1 MNEKDR
7 IDDLFDHICPDCR
20 CQIDKPDYTREI
32 VFSDGCYN
40 VSTVYIKCPVCG
52 FRTNEH
58 STVRD
63 CYKEWNECEL

>member
-1 MNEKDR
+1 MKKEIIN
-7 IDDLFDHICPDCR
+7 DLFDRVCPDCG
-20 CQIDKPDYTREI
+20 CQINRPDYIRENA
-32 VFSDGCYN
+32 FSN
-40 VSTVYIKCPVCG
+40 ERFAISTVYIKCPVCG